1 MAWFFLQHL
10 MWCSFSCSF
19 LHFISFGGT
28 TTHLDYWCSFLKGYC
43 IIRFIVYLNN
53 HSNNVSRIE
62 MSFLTCRSACVAFAY
77 DVSCC
82 SWAFSVQHFLQEPLS
97 IKSNIPLARMPY
109 FPLLLPDWEECQA
122 ICVYPFGMFC
132 SWISVHYFSFKLS
145 FWDLFLLHGLFS
157 I

>member
-1 MAWFFLQHL
+1 
-10 MWCSFSCSF
+10 MWCPFCSFS
-19 LHFISFGGT
+19 HFISFGG
-28 TTHLDYWCSFLKGYC
+28 LLLSISFLKGYC
-43 IIRFIVYLNN
+43 IVRLLYLNN
-53 HSNNVSRIE
+53 HLNHVSRSWRKPAL
-62 MSFLTCRSACVAFAY
+62 MSYSTSQPACVAFAY